1 MRVSRRGVLAGA
13 AALPIATQA
22 RGWRWEHHGDT
33 VLLYDPALPAAQTFA
48 ESGRSAG
55 RTVLALEGDR
65 IRMARDLFAGR
76 PALVR
81 GVSRQADAVLV
92 EEVAQEAGYYPVG
105 QRVDGDVLDWTLAPR
120 NRA

>member
-48 ESGRSAG
+48 EAGREAG
-55 RTVLALEGDR
+55 RTVLALDGDR
-65 IRMARDLFAGR
+65 IRLARELFAGR

-92 EEVAQEAGYYPVG
+92 EDVAREAGYHRVA
-105 QRVDGDVLDWTLAPR
+105 QRVDGAVIDWTLAPR